1 MAVTVTVTVSV
12 VEPEPPEGT
21 VGALV
26 TAGAGTELVS
36 TGDTP
41 LPGVAVGV
49 TVTGI
54 VVPEMTVEVT

>member
-1 MAVTVTVTVSV
+1 MTVTVSV
-12 VEPEPPEGT
+12 SAVEPEPLEGT
-21 VGALV
+21 AGALV
-26 TAGAGTELVS
+26 TAGAGVELVS

-49 TVTGI
+49 TVTGM